1 MPRTIGLLHPGEMG
15 SVVGEAARVGGAR
28 VLWVSGGR
36 SPATGSRAQSA
47 GLEDAGTLAQ
57 LVAQSDVILS
67 VCPPAN
73 AIDIAREVAALGFG
87 GTYVDGNAVSPA
99 TTRAIGDVVA
109 DGGARYVDGGIIGP
123 PPRKAG
129 TTRLYLSGQG
139 ATDVAAL
146 FAGSHLEA
154 IALDG
159 PIGAASAMKVAY
171 ASWTKGSQALIL
183 AVRAFATHEGVDD
196 ALLRE
201 WARSQPDL
209 SKRSENAVA
218 SNVKKAW
225 RFVGEM
231 EEISASYGAVGLPD
245 EFHQACAEIY
255 RRLAGWKDTPTPP
268 SVTEV
273 AKTLAP

>member
-1 MPRTIGLLHPGEMG
+1 MATTIGLLHPGEMG
-15 SVVGEAARVGGAR
+15 SMVGAAARAGGAR

-36 SPATGSRAQSA
+36 SAATRSRANA
-47 GLEDAGTLAQ
+47 VGLEDARALSE
-57 LVAQSDVILS
+57 LVSQSDMILS
-67 VCPPAN
+67 ICPPAN
-73 AIDIAREVAALGFG
+73 ALDIAREVASLGFG

-99 TTRAIGDVVA
+99 TTRVIGDVVA

-123 PPRKAG
+123 PPRKSG
-129 TTRLYLSGQG
+129 TTRLYLSGRG
-139 ATDVAAL
+139 ARDIAAL
-146 FAGSHLEA
+146 FSGSNLEA
-154 IALDG
+154 IPLDG

-183 AVRAFATHEGVDD
+183 AVRAFATHEGVDE
-196 ALLRE
+196 ALLEE

-209 SKRSENAVA
+209 AKRSENAVA

-231 EEISASYGAVGLPD
+231 EEIAASFEAVGLPD

-273 AKTLAP
+273 AKMLAP

>member
-1 MPRTIGLLHPGEMG
+1 MSWTSEGRSGATQKRA
-15 SVVGEAARVGGAR
+15 EAA
-28 VLWVSGGR
+28 
-36 SPATGSRAQSA
+36 Q
-47 GLEDAGTLAQ
+47 LEDAGTLAR
-57 LVAQSDVILS
+57 LVAGSEVILS

-73 AIDIAREVAALGFG
+73 AIDVAREVAALGFK
-87 GTYVDGNAVSPA
+87 GTYVDCNAVSPA
-99 TTRAIGDVVA
+99 TTRSIGELVTA
-109 DGGARYVDGGIIGP
+109 AGAQYVDGGIIGP

-129 TTRLYLSGQG
+129 ATRLYLSGNG
-139 ATDVAAL
+139 ATDVAGL
-146 FAGSHLEA
+146 FNGTNLEA
-154 IALDG
+154 IPVDG
-159 PIGAASAMKVAY
+159 PIGAASAVKVAY

-196 ALLRE
+196 ALLKE

-209 SKRSENAVA
+209 AKRSENAVA
-218 SNVKKAW
+218 ANVKKAW

-231 EEISASYGAVGLPD
+231 DEIAASYAAAGLPED
-245 EFHQACAEIY
+245 FHEACAEIY